1 MENGVRILHREEN
14 VAPVRSAESKQR
26 PQAEALTSQRICFIP
41 TILHSCISVTCAAIL
56 GFLWTFFFAVRIQH
70 SLICQTVLSYSS
82 ANPSQVPYECFKGS
96 KPHCQL
102 LNSARCLQ
110 SEAVSKGCVEFV
122 EAAEQRKRDRSCL
135 HCTSAA
141 VMFPPWT
148 QQEELEHMGADSV
161 SQPAGSLHK
170 TAQICC
176 FLLQEFPF
184 LFLKLSLKWRNH
196 QTNFS

>member
-41 TILHSCISVTCAAIL
+41 TILHSCISVTCAAIS

-141 VMFPPWT
+141 VSPMDT
-148 QQEELEHMGADSV
+148 TGRVGAYGGRQCITASRV
-161 SQPAGSLHK
+161 
-170 TAQICC
+170 TAQNSTN
-176 FLLQEFPF
+176 LLLPVARIP
-184 LFLKLSLKWRNH
+184 LSLPK
-196 QTNFS
+196 TLP

>member
-1 MENGVRILHREEN
+1 MENGVRILHRRKCRPGQISREQT
-14 VAPVRSAESKQR
+14 ASAGWGSD
-26 PQAEALTSQRICFIP
+26 LP
-41 TILHSCISVTCAAIL
+41 TDLLYSHYSAYVWLSWVS
-56 GFLWTFFFAVRIQH
+56 FEPSFVAVRIQH

-82 ANPSQVPYECFKGS
+82 ADPSRVPHECFKVS
-96 KPHCQL
+96 KPHRQL

-135 HCTSAA
+135 RCTSAA

-176 FLLQEFPF
+176 FLLQEFP
-184 LFLKLSLKWRNH
+184 LFS
-196 QTNFS
+196 S

>member
-1 MENGVRILHREEN
+1 METGVRILHREEN

-41 TILHSCISVTCAAIL
+41 TILHSCISVTCAAIS

-82 ANPSQVPYECFKGS
+82 ANPSRVPYECFKVS

-110 SEAVSKGCVEFV
+110 SLWRQPSRGNAIARACTVHQQLSCFPHGHN
-122 EAAEQRKRDRSCL
+122 RKSWSIWGQTVYHSQQG
-135 HCTSAA
+135 HCTK
-141 VMFPPWT
+141 
-148 QQEELEHMGADSV
+148 Q
-161 SQPAGSLHK
+161 HK
-170 TAQICC
+170 FVASCC
-176 FLLQEFPF
+176 KNSPF
-184 LFLKLSLKWRNH
+184 S
-196 QTNFS
+196 S

>member
-1 MENGVRILHREEN
+1 MSPQSDQPRVNSVRRLRLWPPNGFALFPLFCILVFLLHVRLSRVSFE
-14 VAPVRSAESKQR
+14 P
-26 PQAEALTSQRICFIP
+26 
-41 TILHSCISVTCAAIL
+41 
-56 GFLWTFFFAVRIQH
+56 FFFAVRIQH

-141 VMFPPWT
+141 VSPMDT
-148 QQEELEHMGADSV
+148 TGRVGAYGGRQCITASRV
-161 SQPAGSLHK
+161 
-170 TAQICC
+170 TAQNSTN
-176 FLLQEFPF
+176 LLLPVARIP
-184 LFLKLSLKWRNH
+184 LSLPK
-196 QTNFS
+196 TLP

>member
-1 MENGVRILHREEN
+1 MSPQSDQPRANSVRRLRLSPPNGFALFPLFCIL
-14 VAPVRSAESKQR
+14 VF
-26 PQAEALTSQRICFIP
+26 L
-41 TILHSCISVTCAAIL
+41 LHARLSRVS
-56 GFLWTFFFAVRIQH
+56 FEPSFFAVRIQH

-82 ANPSQVPYECFKGS
+82 ANPSRVPYECFKVS

-184 LFLKLSLKWRNH
+184 LFLKLSFKLRNH

>member
-1 MENGVRILHREEN
+1 MRLSRVSFE
-14 VAPVRSAESKQR
+14 PS
-26 PQAEALTSQRICFIP
+26 
-41 TILHSCISVTCAAIL
+41 
-56 GFLWTFFFAVRIQH
+56 FFAVRIQH

-82 ANPSQVPYECFKGS
+82 ANPSRVPYECFKVS

-141 VMFPPWT
+141 VMFPHGHNRKSWSIWGQT
-148 QQEELEHMGADSV
+148 VYHSQQGHCTK
-161 SQPAGSLHK
+161 QHK
-170 TAQICC
+170 FVASCC
-176 FLLQEFPF
+176 KNSPF
-184 LFLKLSLKWRNH
+184 S
-196 QTNFS
+196 S

>member
-1 MENGVRILHREEN
+1 MSPQSDQPRANSVRRLRLWPPNGFALFPLFCILVFLLHVRLSRVSFE
-14 VAPVRSAESKQR
+14 P
-26 PQAEALTSQRICFIP
+26 
-41 TILHSCISVTCAAIL
+41 
-56 GFLWTFFFAVRIQH
+56 FFFAVRIQH

-141 VMFPPWT
+141 VSPMDT
-148 QQEELEHMGADSV
+148 TGRVGAYGGRQCITASRV
-161 SQPAGSLHK
+161 
-170 TAQICC
+170 TAQNSTN
-176 FLLQEFPF
+176 LLLPVARIP
-184 LFLKLSLKWRNH
+184 LSLPK
-196 QTNFS
+196 TLP